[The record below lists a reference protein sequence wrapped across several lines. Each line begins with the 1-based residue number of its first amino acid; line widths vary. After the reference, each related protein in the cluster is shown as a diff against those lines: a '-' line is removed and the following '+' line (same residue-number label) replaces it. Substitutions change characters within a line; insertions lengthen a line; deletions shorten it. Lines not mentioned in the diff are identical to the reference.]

1 MWKKGEE
8 TERRRRGWRPTDERD
23 MRVSEGR
30 EREKK
35 MEWVNE
41 SGGSEI
47 DFFLSLAWFRQLCT
61 VFLFLVQGTHG
72 FKGLGISKLH

>member
-1 MWKKGEE
+1 MMWKKGEE

-35 MEWVNE
+35 W
-41 SGGSEI
+41 SG
-47 DFFLSLAWFRQLCT
+47 
-61 VFLFLVQGTHG
+61 
-72 FKGLGISKLH
+72 